1 VKIPLL
7 VIVGPTAVG
16 KTKTAIQVAHR
27 LQGEVV
33 SADSRQ
39 VYRYM
44 NIGTAKP
51 DWNEREGVPHHL
63 IDIVDPDEEFSVA
76 DYQRLAQGVIKEI
89 WKRNKLPILAGGTGF
104 YINAVIDNYNFSS
117 TAVNW
122 EFRQRMQQLGEKYGG
137 GYLLEKLR
145 LADPVTAERLHPHD
159 LRRIIRALEVYEFT
173 GCPLSQWE
181 REQDQDSPYLLHMVG
196 LTMERASL
204 YAVINERVEEMIA
217 RGLIDEVRVLLARG
231 YSPDLNSMQGL
242 GYKEIIPYLE
252 GKVRLEEALEILQR
266 NTRRF
271 AKRQLTWFRR
281 DRRINWYAIS
291 TMPGENLMEDITNV
305 AAGKLGLAANR
316 L

>member
-1 VKIPLL
+1 MKIPLL

>member
-217 RGLIDEVRVLLARG
+217 RGLIDEVRALLARG

>member
-1 VKIPLL
+1 MKIPLL

-173 GCPLSQWE
+173 GRPLSQWE

-217 RGLIDEVRVLLARG
+217 RGLIDEVRALLARG

-252 GKVRLEEALEILQR
+252 GKVSLKEAVEILQR

-291 TMPGENLMEDITNV
+291 TIPGENLMEDITNV

>member
-1 VKIPLL
+1 MKIPLL

-44 NIGTAKP
+44 DIGTAKP
-51 DWNEREGVPHHL
+51 DWEEREGIPHHL
-63 IDIVDPDEEFSVA
+63 IDIVNPDEEFSVA
-76 DYQRLAQGVIKEI
+76 DYQRLAQRVIRDI
-89 WKRNKLPILAGGTGF
+89 WERNKLPILAGGTGF

-117 TAVNW
+117 TAVNR
-122 EFRQRMQQLGEKYGG
+122 EFRQRMRKLGEKYGG
-137 GYLLEKLR
+137 AYLLEKLR
-145 LADPVTAERLHPHD
+145 GVDPVAAERLHPND
-159 LRRIIRALEVYEFT
+159 LRRIIRALEVYEYT
-173 GCPLSQWE
+173 GRPISQWE
-181 REQDQDSPYLLHMVG
+181 REQDKESPYLLYIAG
-196 LTMERASL
+196 LTMDRTSL
-204 YAVINERVEEMIA
+204 YSLINERVERMIA
-217 RGLIDEVRVLLARG
+217 RGLVDEVRDLLARG

-252 GKVRLEEALEILQR
+252 GKVSLEEAVEILQR

-281 DRRINWYAIS
+281 DRRINWYHIS
-291 TMPGENLMEDITNV
+291 MPPGEKLMEDIAST
-305 AAGKLGLAANR
+305 AAGKLGLAANK

>member
-1 VKIPLL
+1 MKIPLL

-137 GYLLEKLR
+137 GYLLKKLR

-252 GKVRLEEALEILQR
+252 GKVSLKEAVEILQR

>member
-173 GCPLSQWE
+173 GRPLSQWE

-217 RGLIDEVRVLLARG
+217 RGLIDEVRALLARG

-252 GKVRLEEALEILQR
+252 GKVSLKEAVEILQR

-291 TMPGENLMEDITNV
+291 TIPGENLMEDITNV

>member
-252 GKVRLEEALEILQR
+252 GKVSLKEAVEILQR

-291 TMPGENLMEDITNV
+291 TIPGENLMEDITNV

>member
-16 KTKTAIQVAHR
+16 KTKMAIQLAHR

-44 NIGTAKP
+44 DIGTAKP
-51 DWNEREGVPHHL
+51 TWEEREGIPHHL
-63 IDIVDPDEEFSVA
+63 IDIIDPDEEFSVA
-76 DYQRLAQGVIKEI
+76 DYQRLAQRVIRDI
-89 WKRNKLPILAGGTGF
+89 WARNKLPILAGGTGF
-104 YINAVIDNYNFSS
+104 YISAVIDNYNFSS
-117 TAVNW
+117 HAVNR
-122 EFRQRMQQLGEKYGG
+122 EYRRQMQRLGEKYGG
-137 GYLLEKLR
+137 AYLLEKLR
-145 LADPVTAERLHPHD
+145 PVDPVAAERLHPND

-173 GCPLSQWE
+173 GRPLSQWE
-181 REQDQDSPYLLHMVG
+181 REQDKESPYLLSIVG
-196 LTMERASL
+196 LTMDRAAL
-204 YAVINERVEEMIA
+204 YAVINRRVEEMIA
-217 RGLIDEVRVLLARG
+217 RGLVEEVRALLARG

-252 GKVRLEEALEILQR
+252 GKIELEEAVEILQR

-271 AKRQLTWFRR
+271 AKRQMTWFRR
-281 DRRINWYAIS
+281 DPRINWYNV
-291 TMPGENLMEDITNV
+291 TETPWEKLMEDIASTV
-305 AAGKLGLAANR
+305 AGKLGLAANK